1 METLTNLANQGK
13 IAKLKPFK
21 VKPPSK
27 ISAFKRCNSTTLQA
41 IRQHFFRQNS
51 MNQDSSKFN
60 NAKVSSFTVPL
71 TLRKRNSNTMEELKR
86 FRLSHRGFRAH
97 LATLTTSLTELTERC
112 KEHPP
117 GEEDI
122 VTLTS
127 LLEQL
132 NRKKEIL
139 NGLHEKIAGL
149 TDLKDLEAEI
159 VESEETQSSI
169 SRQIT
174 QVKRLLSAPTP
185 TSTPNTDPTSTQNK
199 SKEGVIPRDTAT
211 QENVI
216 GLPYLNMPTFS
227 GDPLSWEPFW
237 DSFQAAVHSN
247 SSLSAVQKLTYLR
260 SQLHGSAA
268 KVISGLTLTSPSYE
282 HSITLLKDRFGQPH
296 KLVHAH
302 MQALLDLP
310 SPIDTLSSLET
321 FYDAIEGHVRSLSS
335 LGKPVESYGNLL
347 VTVILSKLPAKARKN
362 LVSEHNSGEWTLDAL
377 LKAIKQEV
385 RILELETQT
394 SHLHAT
400 ASLHTGTTNN
410 NGRPHQPE
418 PHKKHPCVFCKGS
431 HTPH

>member
-1 METLTNLANQGK
+1 
-13 IAKLKPFK
+13 
-21 VKPPSK
+21 
-27 ISAFKRCNSTTLQA
+27 
-41 IRQHFFRQNS
+41 
-51 MNQDSSKFN
+51 
-60 NAKVSSFTVPL
+60 
-71 TLRKRNSNTMEELKR
+71 MEELKR
-86 FRLSHRGFRAH
+86 FRLSRRGFRAH

-139 NGLHEKIAGL
+139 NGLDEKIAGL
-149 TDLKDLEAEI
+149 TDEKDLEAEI
-159 VESEETQSSI
+159 VESEEIQSSI

-185 TSTPNTDPTSTQNK
+185 TSTPNTDTTSTQNK
-199 SKEGVIPRDTAT
+199 SKEEVIPRDTAT

-216 GLPYLNMPTFS
+216 RLPYLNMPTFS

-302 MQALLDLP
+302 MQAFLDLP

-335 LGKPVESYGNLL
+335 LGKPVESYGDLL

-362 LVSEHNSGEWTLDAL
+362 LVREHNSGEWTLDAL

-410 NGRPHQPE
+410 NGRPRQPE

-431 HTPH
+431 HAPTDCNAVTDPEQRRDSVKNQRLCFNCLG